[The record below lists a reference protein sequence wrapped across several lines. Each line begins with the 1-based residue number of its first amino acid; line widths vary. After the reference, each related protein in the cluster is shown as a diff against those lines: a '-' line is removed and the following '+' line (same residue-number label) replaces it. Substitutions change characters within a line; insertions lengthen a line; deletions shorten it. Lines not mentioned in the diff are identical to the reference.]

1 MAFLAILFLRN
12 FDDVIALKGLKGYD
26 WRNVENIM
34 DQGCVL
40 WCDWGRALEIGAET
54 CADEFRNIIFS
65 DCDIIHTS
73 HTAIDLQN
81 GDRGILFEDMRVEY
95 NKYAIPYLFL
105 ESDDE
110 GLPQP
115 QIVLSGFRR
124 DHMTKDIMIDNY
136 YVNGVKINT
145 VQDANIVMN
154 EFTENIKVI

>member
-34 DQGCVL
+34 VQGCVL
-40 WCDWGRALEIGAET
+40 WCDWGRALEIGSET

-115 QIVLSGFRR
+115 
-124 DHMTKDIMIDNY
+124 
-136 YVNGVKINT
+136 
-145 VQDANIVMN
+145 
-154 EFTENIKVI
+154 